1 VTDTAISP
9 TAAPAAKPRR
19 RRLLLAL
26 GIFGPGLIVMLADG
40 DAGCLITAAQSGA
53 QWGYRLILPQ
63 LVLIPILYLVQEM
76 TVRLGVATG
85 EGHAAL
91 IRKQFGKPWALAS
104 AGAMLVSA
112 VGTLV
117 VEFVAVAG
125 VGELFGLSEWLT
137 VPVATALLV
146 ALPFCRGYRRIER
159 IGILIGLAELAFIP
173 AMLLTHPKVSD
184 IVHQLSSQPL
194 THTSYLTLL
203 AATVGAVIM
212 PYMIFY
218 QQGAVIDRK
227 MTVQSVKRERVDTFL
242 GAIATQVIMIA
253 VIVTMA
259 ATVGRTS
266 PGAALGTVGQIA
278 TALHGYLGSW
288 QANVIVGAGLL
299 GGALVAA
306 IVASVAGAWAVA
318 EVGGWRH
325 SLNEAP
331 NRANIKFFTSYA
343 LTHIA
348 GAALV
353 LASVNLIRLAID
365 VEVLNALL
373 LPLVLGLLLAL
384 EAKAL
389 PDHLR
394 MHGAK
399 RLAATTLCGI
409 VMAFGA
415 YMIIPTLGW

>member
-1 VTDTAISP
+1 MTDTLLSP
-9 TAAPAAKPRR
+9 TATPAAKARR
-19 RRLLLAL
+19 RRLLSVL

-40 DAGCLITAAQSGA
+40 DAGCLITAAQSGT

-91 IRKQFGKPWALAS
+91 ILKRFGKPWALAS
-104 AGAMLVSA
+104 AVPMLVST

-137 VPVATALLV
+137 VPVVTVLLV

-159 IGILIGLAELAFIP
+159 IGILVGLAELVFIP
-173 AMLLTHPKVSD
+173 AMVLTHPKVSD
-184 IVHQLSSQPL
+184 IVHELSSQPL
-194 THTSYLTLL
+194 AHMSYLTLL
-203 AATVGAVIM
+203 AATVGSVIM

-218 QQGAVIDRK
+218 QQGAVVDRK
-227 MTVQSVKRERVDTFL
+227 LTVDSMKRERIDTLL
-242 GAIATQVIMIA
+242 GAIATQVIMVA

-259 ATVGRTS
+259 DTVGRTN
-266 PGAALGTVGQIA
+266 PGAALSTVDQIA

-299 GGALVAA
+299 GGAFVAA
-306 IVASVAGAWAVA
+306 IVASVAGAWALA
-318 EVGGWRH
+318 EVGGWQH

-331 NRANIKFFTSYA
+331 NRTNRKFFISYA

-353 LASVNLIRLAID
+353 LASVDLIRLAVD

-399 RLAATTLCGI
+399 RFAATTLCGI
-409 VMAFGA
+409 VMVFGA

>member
-1 VTDTAISP
+1 VTDTAVSP
-9 TAAPAAKPRR
+9 TAAPPARARR

-91 IRKQFGKPWALAS
+91 IRKQFGRPWALAS
-104 AGAMLVSA
+104 AVPMMVSA

-137 VPVATALLV
+137 VPVATVLLV

-159 IGILIGLAELAFIP
+159 IGILVGLAEFAFIP
-173 AMLLTHPKVSD
+173 AMVLTRPDVPD
-184 IVHQLSSQPL
+184 VVRQLSSQPL

-227 MTVQSVKRERVDTFL
+227 MTVESVKRERVDTFL
-242 GAIATQVIMIA
+242 GAVATQVIMIA
-253 VIVTMA
+253 VMVAMA
-259 ATVGRTS
+259 ATVGRTD
-266 PGAALGTVGQIA
+266 PGAALSTVGQIA

-306 IVASVAGAWAVA
+306 IVASVAGAWALA

-331 NRANIKFFTSYA
+331 SRANMKFFISYA

-373 LPLVLGLLLAL
+373 LPLVLGMLLAL

-399 RLAATTLCGI
+399 RFAATTLCGI
-409 VMAFGA
+409 VMVFGA
-415 YMIIPTLGW
+415 YMIIPTLCW